1 MPSAQSNP
9 IHSAISRFVTSR
21 PPYLHDFCLDVR
33 PQFIRGPTNFGPAFQ
48 LCFQIKY
55 PAGTFID
62 RQAAGG
68 LYPRRLILQRNLA
81 NHHIFNHFARPGDEL
96 PNIVQT
102 LLAPLCDRGQC
113 KQKPLLVVLHIDTPA
128 DHLATLI
135 LYGPVFL
142 IHIQMQA
149 HQG

>member
-81 NHHIFNHFARPGDEL
+81 NHHIFDHFARPRNEL
-96 PNIVQT
+96 PDIVRM
-102 LLAPLCDRGQC
+102 LLAPPCGRGQC
-113 KQKPLLVVLHIDTPA
+113 KQIPLLLGLHIGSPSVHLVARTWCGPA
-128 DHLATLI
+128 ASI
-135 LYGPVFL
+135 R
-142 IHIQMQA
+142 IQMSDRR
-149 HQG
+149 G